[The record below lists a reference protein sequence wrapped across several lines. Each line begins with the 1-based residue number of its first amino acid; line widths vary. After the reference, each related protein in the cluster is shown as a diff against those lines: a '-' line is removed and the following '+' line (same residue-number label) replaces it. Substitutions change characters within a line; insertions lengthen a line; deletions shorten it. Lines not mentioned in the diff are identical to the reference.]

1 MHGLN
6 PPQAAAVLHIEGP
19 LLVLAGAGSG
29 KTRVIVEKIAHLI
42 GCGRYPAR
50 RIAAITFTNKSA
62 KEMRERV
69 AKRLREQ
76 DADEVTICTFH
87 ALGLKFLQ
95 IEHAAVGLKRG
106 FSIFDADDAA
116 AQIKDLMY
124 GAKPDDIEDMK
135 NLVSRA
141 KNAGLSPEQA
151 MAAARS
157 NREKEAASVYERYQL
172 RLTAFNAVDFD
183 DLIRLPVQILEENP
197 EIALAWRERIGYLLV
212 DECQDTNDAQYRLLK
227 QLAGEKGNFTCVGD
241 DDQSI
246 YAWRGAN
253 PENLQQM
260 GRDYPAL
267 EIIKLEQ
274 NYRCSNRV
282 LRAANALI
290 ANNPH
295 EHLKKLWSDQADG
308 ERIRVW
314 ECRNSEHEAE
324 KVAAEIAFVAQ
335 SRNVPWSDFCI
346 LFRGNFQSRP
356 LEKAMQL
363 LRIPYHLTG
372 GTMFLERQE
381 VKDTLAWLRL
391 LVNPDDD
398 TAFMRG
404 AVAQARCRCRHAGQ
418 AGRTGAGKG
427 HADGA
432 GRRGDRRPAAAAA
445 ARGQQPGA
453 LHRHP
458 ARPACA
464 DRQVSSGDMIRK
476 VAKESGLLSELRQQA
491 KEEASYQRRANNI
504 EELAQWFEGGPRGAT
519 AADLA
524 GQLALLSRSDKD
536 EGGNQ
541 VRMMTMHASKGLE
554 FPYVFIVGCED
565 GVLPHQVSLDEGNLQ
580 EERRLL
586 YVGITRAKI
595 QLWMSYSKLTR
606 KFGEHVRLKPSRFFE
621 EIPAEEIQRDG
632 ADPVADAA
640 RKKERASGVGG
651 DRGVVRLIGERRSPR
666 WRRSQCIVVGRAGGL
681 AGTRRK
687 PIHGGSA
694 AASMPRTVPP
704 SPPAR
709 PLTGSVRASHGKE
722 KENQKQQPGLRQN
735 RGFGWRSACASDRKR
750 TPAPACIE
758 PDRDAAPMLALLNDP
773 GFCASSATATCAAR
787 NRRVSTSRCACC
799 TAMLNGFACMP
810 SSACP
815 MARLAGQCRAG
826 AA

>member
-1 MHGLN
+1 M
-6 PPQAAAVLHIEGP
+6 HIEGP

-42 GCGRYPAR
+42 GSGRYPAR

-76 DADEVTICTFH
+76 DADEATICTFH

-116 AQIKDLMY
+116 AQIKDLMH

-260 GRDYPAL
+260 GRDYPTL

-398 TAFMRG
+398 TAFMR
-404 AVAQARCRCRHAGQ
+404 AVQSPKRDV
-418 AGRTGAGKG
+418 GAGTL
-427 HADGA
+427 
-432 GRRGDRRPAAAAA
+432 
-445 ARGQQPGA
+445 ARLAELAQEKDMPMAHVAETIGA
-453 LHRHP
+453 LQQLPPRAANSL
-458 ARPACA
+458 ARFTDILRDLRAQM
-464 DRQVSSGDMIRK
+464 RQVTSGDMIRK

-606 KFGEHVRLKPSRFFE
+606 KFGEHVRLKPSRFFD

-640 RKKERASGVGG
+640 RKKERAS
-651 DRGVVRLIGERRSPR
+651 
-666 WRRSQCIVVGRAGGL
+666 AGL
-681 AGTRRK
+681 A
-687 PIHGGSA
+687 A
-694 AASMPRTVPP
+694 
-704 SPPAR
+704 
-709 PLTGSVRASHGKE
+709 
-722 KENQKQQPGLRQN
+722 
-735 RGFGWRSACASDRKR
+735 
-750 TPAPACIE
+750 IE
-758 PDRDAAPMLALLNDP
+758 ALFD
-773 GFCASSATATCAAR
+773 
-787 NRRVSTSRCACC
+787 
-799 TAMLNGFACMP
+799 
-810 SSACP
+810 
-815 MARLAGQCRAG
+815 
-826 AA
+826 

>member
-42 GCGRYPAR
+42 GSGRYPAR

-116 AQIKDLMY
+116 AQIKDLMH

-260 GRDYPAL
+260 GRDYPTL

-398 TAFMRG
+398 TAFMR
-404 AVAQARCRCRHAGQ
+404 AVQSPKRDV
-418 AGRTGAGKG
+418 GAGTLARLAELAQEKDIPMA
-427 HADGA
+427 HAA
-432 GRRGDRRPAAAAA
+432 ESI
-445 ARGQQPGA
+445 GA
-453 LHRHP
+453 LQQLPPRAANSL
-458 ARPACA
+458 ARFTDILRDLRAQM
-464 DRQVSSGDMIRK
+464 RQVSSGNMIRK

-606 KFGEHVRLKPSRFFE
+606 KFGEHVRLKPSRFFD

-640 RKKERASGVGG
+640 RKKERAT
-651 DRGVVRLIGERRSPR
+651 
-666 WRRSQCIVVGRAGGL
+666 AGL
-681 AGTRRK
+681 A
-687 PIHGGSA
+687 A
-694 AASMPRTVPP
+694 
-704 SPPAR
+704 
-709 PLTGSVRASHGKE
+709 
-722 KENQKQQPGLRQN
+722 
-735 RGFGWRSACASDRKR
+735 
-750 TPAPACIE
+750 IE
-758 PDRDAAPMLALLNDP
+758 ALFD
-773 GFCASSATATCAAR
+773 
-787 NRRVSTSRCACC
+787 
-799 TAMLNGFACMP
+799 
-810 SSACP
+810 
-815 MARLAGQCRAG
+815 
-826 AA
+826 